1 MSSKVTTNIS
11 DYDLI
16 KPYMDSV
23 PCESGHHNTTTG
35 ADIAWKIK
43 NQVRLLTLADG
54 NCTVDIDGR
63 EYVMRQND
71 LMFLFRDYSVNIHT
85 DAGSVAELWW
95 LDINGRGVLNFT
107 NYIGISESNCMMQ
120 GVSNQ
125 GFLRE
130 MKNQVLYCS
139 DMTASDALNAIGSLY
154 RILAILVDECMN
166 SAWTVVPYD
175 SKEILYTGIWSKWPS
190 PSEGQHN
197 EVYTASARSYAEL
210 NFYGTGVKWYGTVN
224 FGCGKADVI
233 IDGVYQTTVDTYNPS
248 RLPKQLLYSN
258 THLSAGRHI
267 VKVFCTGESNYRAV
281 NCDVVIESF
290 QYLAP
295 QEDNLTLRQGYV
307 SGLVRR
313 TVQYMNR
320 NFSQEITVEQVAK
333 DLNVSRPYLTSKF
346 GGEMG
351 LTPMQYL
358 TNLRMSHSKQLLL
371 TTELSVA
378 EIAAAVGIK
387 DPFYFS
393 HFFKKNTGISPS
405 HYRETHGKEATA
417 LAEDEN
423 EE

>member
-1 MSSKVTTNIS
+1 M
-11 DYDLI
+11 
-16 KPYMDSV
+16 
-23 PCESGHHNTTTG
+23 
-35 ADIAWKIK
+35 
-43 NQVRLLTLADG
+43 
-54 NCTVDIDGR
+54 
-63 EYVMRQND
+63 
-71 LMFLFRDYSVNIHT
+71 
-85 DAGSVAELWW
+85 
-95 LDINGRGVLNFT
+95 
-107 NYIGISESNCMMQ
+107 
-120 GVSNQ
+120 
-125 GFLRE
+125 
-130 MKNQVLYCS
+130 
-139 DMTASDALNAIGSLY
+139 
-154 RILAILVDECMN
+154 
-166 SAWTVVPYD
+166 
-175 SKEILYTGIWSKWPS
+175 
-190 PSEGQHN
+190 
-197 EVYTASARSYAEL
+197 
-210 NFYGTGVKWYGTVN
+210 
-224 FGCGKADVI
+224 
-233 IDGVYQTTVDTYNPS
+233 
-248 RLPKQLLYSN
+248 
-258 THLSAGRHI
+258 
-267 VKVFCTGESNYRAV
+267 
-281 NCDVVIESF
+281 
-290 QYLAP
+290 
-295 QEDNLTLRQGYV
+295 TLRQGYV